1 MADRA
6 DGEANSSQE
15 SQIADSR
22 RGGAQARNIHNR
34 PGKCSCGFEIKP
46 GQQIFWYP
54 NDRTAICQKCGR
66 TAELEVTDDDLNKII
81 HAM

>member
-1 MADRA
+1 MK
-6 DGEANSSQE
+6 
-15 SQIADSR
+15 R
-22 RGGAQARNIHNR
+22 RRQRSNGDPFWLTARY

-54 NDRTAICQKCGR
+54 NDRTAICQNCGR
-66 TAELEVTDDDLNKII
+66 TAELEITDDDLNRII